1 MEPQDKDARCNS
13 TLSGNKIQLEKWEEK
28 QKEKVCAVDI
38 DGVLNYYPGPWL
50 KYLADT
56 IHRRLFTNLV
66 EAKNEVAYQIY
77 KNVKDAYRR
86 SKEKA
91 NLPVKEGGGN
101 FLATLEGLDYDIQI
115 LTKRP
120 FTKIQGLY
128 RLTVD
133 WLRNNKLCYSGLIS
147 DPDKHVRI
155 LLEFPHLKFMVE
167 DHRYIANLVGS
178 WGYKV
183 YLMDNI
189 YNQGELH
196 PMVKRVL
203 DFDEILKELL

>member
-1 MEPQDKDARCNS
+1 M
-13 TLSGNKIQLEKWEEK
+13 IQLKKWEEK
-28 QKEKVCAVDI
+28 QKEKVCALDI
-38 DGVLNYYPGPWL
+38 DGVLNYYPWPWL
-50 KYLADT
+50 EYLADT
-56 IHRRLFTNLV
+56 LRRRPFANLV
-66 EAKNEVAYQIY
+66 QAKNEVAYQVY
-77 KNVKDAYRR
+77 KNVKEAYRR

-91 NLPVKEGGGN
+91 NLPCRIGAYN
-101 FLATLEGLDYDIQI
+101 FLATLEGLDYNIQI

-120 FTKIQGLY
+120 LRRVQGLW

-133 WLRNNKLCYSGLIS
+133 WLEKSKFHYAGLIS
-147 DPDKHVRI
+147 DEDKHVRV